1 MSRRST
7 LAAFVLASVLALGGL
22 LAAAAT
28 DRRDTA
34 FSLGVADNVPVASLA
49 HGRTLCQGPFIVRVA
64 FSALQMWVRP
74 AHALEVE
81 IRSASSRRVLVARQI
96 TTSPTLTGELTIP
109 LGTTTIQKGTRITVC
124 VRNAGPDRVAFE
136 GGRPTRNSGRFEISG
151 APTRNSGGFEISG
164 RHHAK
169 AIALLF
175 LRPHPP
181 ALLSLL
187 PAVFQ
192 RASLF
197 KPAWVGA
204 WTFWALG
211 AAMICAF
218 ALAAAAVADAT
229 RAEAAQDGD

>member
-7 LAAFVLASVLALGGL
+7 LTAFVLTSMLALAGL
-22 LAAAAT
+22 LGAAAT

-49 HGRTLCQGPFIVRVA
+49 HGQTLCQGPITVRVA
-64 FSALQMWVRP
+64 FSTLQTWLRP
-74 AHALEVE
+74 AHALDVA
-81 IRSASSRRVLVARQI
+81 IRRARGRRVLVARRI

-109 LGTTTIQKGTRITVC
+109 FGATTIRKGTRITVC
-124 VRNAGPDRVAFE
+124 VRNAGPHKVVFE
-136 GGRPTRNSGRFEISG
+136 GGPPTSNSG
-151 APTRNSGGFEISG
+151 TFEISG
-164 RHHAK
+164 RHHRM

-181 ALLSLL
+181 TLLSLL
-187 PAVFQ
+187 PTVFK

-197 KPAWVGA
+197 KLSWVGA
-204 WTFWALG
+204 WTFWLLC

-218 ALAAAAVADAT
+218 ALAAAAVADAAK
-229 RAEAAQDGD
+229 AEAEAPLDGD

>member
-7 LAAFVLASVLALGGL
+7 LTAFALASVLALGGL

-34 FSLGVADNVPVASLA
+34 FSLGVPDNVPVASLA
-49 HGRTLCQGPFIVRVA
+49 HGRTLCQGPFTVRVA
-64 FSALQMWVRP
+64 FSALQTWVRP
-74 AHALEVE
+74 AHALDVE
-81 IRSASSRRVLVARQI
+81 IRSASSRRVLVARRI
-96 TTSPTLTGELTIP
+96 TTSPRLTGELTIP
-109 LGTTTIQKGTRITVC
+109 LGATTIRKGTRITVC
-124 VRNAGPDRVAFE
+124 MRNAGPHKVAFE
-136 GGRPTRNSGRFEISG
+136 GGSRTRNSG
-151 APTRNSGGFEISG
+151 TFEISG

-181 ALLSLL
+181 TLLSLL
-187 PAVFQ
+187 PTVFE

-197 KPAWVGA
+197 KPSWVGA
-204 WTFWALG
+204 WTFWVLG

-218 ALAAAAVADAT
+218 ALAAAAVAGAV
-229 RAEAAQDGD
+229 RAEAARDGD